1 MNRFW
6 DVLLDSLKDTAIILP
21 TLLALYF
28 LIEFIEYKQA
38 NKFEQMKMLNKKT
51 SPIIGSLFGCLPQ
64 CGISVVSTDLYTK
77 KKIGI
82 GTLIAVYIAT
92 SDEAIPILVSNPS
105 AVKAILPL
113 LVVKIVVA
121 IIFGY
126 ASQFVFDT
134 FKLKQSKEILLT
146 AEVDTEH
153 AHDEEAHV
161 GCCKHDIDEKKYN
174 WKHPLLHSGKIILII
189 LLTNIILGC
198 IIEFG
203 FKGEENLSDF
213 LSKNSIYALQPLLAM
228 LIGFIPNC
236 ASSVVL
242 TELYTVGGLS
252 FGALFAGLTVN
263 AGLGLVLLFKENKNM
278 RENFYIIF
286 CLIFASLSFGYALH
300 YIV

>member
-1 MNRFW
+1 MSKFW

-28 LIEFIEYKQA
+28 LIEFLEYKQA
-38 NKFEQMKMLNKKT
+38 NKYEKLKMLNKKT
-51 SPIIGSLFGCLPQ
+51 APILGSLFGCLPQ

-92 SDEAIPILVSNPS
+92 SDEAIPILLSNPS
-105 AVKAILPL
+105 AIKAIIPL
-113 LVVKIVVA
+113 LAIKIGVA

-126 ASQFVFDT
+126 ASQFVFDAFT
-134 FKLKQSKEILLT
+134 LKQSKEILISS
-146 AEVDTEH
+146 EVEVGHD
-153 AHDEEAHV
+153 HDEEVHV
-161 GCCKHDIDEKKYN
+161 GCCKHDIAEKKYN
-174 WKHPLLHSGKIILII
+174 WKHPLLHSLKVILII
-189 LLTNIILGC
+189 FAINMILGC
-198 IIEFG
+198 VIEFG
-203 FKGEENLSDF
+203 FKGEENLANF

-263 AGLGLVLLFKENKNM
+263 AGLGLVLLFKENRNL
-278 RENFYIIF
+278 RENFYIIS
-286 CLIFASLSFGYALH
+286 CLMIASLSFGYLLH

>member
-1 MNRFW
+1 MSKFW

-28 LIEFIEYKQA
+28 LIEFLEYKQA
-38 NKFEQMKMLNKKT
+38 NKYEKLKMLNKKT
-51 SPIIGSLFGCLPQ
+51 APILGSLFGCLPQ

-92 SDEAIPILVSNPS
+92 SDEAVPILLSNPS
-105 AVKAILPL
+105 AIKAIIPL
-113 LVVKIVVA
+113 LAIKIGVA

-126 ASQFVFDT
+126 ASQFVFDA
-134 FKLKQSKEILLT
+134 FKLKQSKEILISSEFD
-146 AEVDTEH
+146 AEHDQ
-153 AHDEEAHV
+153 DEEVHV
-161 GCCKHDIDEKKYN
+161 GCCKHDIVEKKYN
-174 WKHPLLHSGKIILII
+174 WKHPLLHSLKVIFIIFVI
-189 LLTNIILGC
+189 NIILGC
-198 IIEFG
+198 VIEFG
-203 FKGEENLSDF
+203 FDGKDNLAKF
-213 LSKNSIYALQPLLAM
+213 LSGNTVYAIQPLLAM

-242 TELYTVGGLS
+242 TELYAVGGLS

-263 AGLGLVLLFKENKNM
+263 AGLGLVLLFKENRNL
-278 RENFYIIF
+278 RENFYIIS
-286 CLIFASLSFGYALH
+286 CLMIASLSFGYLLH